1 VFILLHT
8 FILKLKDYTMGKT
21 TKILLCETFFKMF
34 KSESLPN
41 LDMEDFIAM
50 WQALADKWGVNK
62 TDKEWDEFAE
72 EINCVASNRE
82 NYFNEIFDK
91 HFNN

>member
-8 FILKLKDYTMGKT
+8 FILKLKDYTMEKT
-21 TKILLCETFFKMF
+21 AEKLLCETFYKMF

-50 WQALADKWGVNK
+50 WQALADKWGIIR
-62 TDKEWDEFAE
+62 TDSEWDEFAE

-82 NYFNEIFDK
+82 IYFNEIFDK